1 MTAAPIANPQ
11 GAAQRQALIAAAIVV
26 ALITGAIMVG
36 GTIVMRQVVSGLML
50 GSIYMTVAV
59 AFTLTIGVLNF
70 LNFTIP
76 TLFML
81 TGMVAWGLASR
92 GWSDV
97 RRHLGWLAALTIG
110 SRLPSWRR

>member
-1 MTAAPIANPQ
+1 MTVGSAIARSRTVVQTPAFI
-11 GAAQRQALIAAAIVV
+11 GALIV
-26 ALITGAIMVG
+26 ALVAAVITLG
-36 GTIVMRQVVSGLML
+36 GYIVARQVVSGLLL

-81 TGMVAWGLASR
+81 T
-92 GWSDV
+92 
-97 RRHLGWLAALTIG
+97 
-110 SRLPSWRR
+110 